1 VSSSL
6 SRLSSIIYGCLIY
19 SFLYIP
25 ILILVI
31 FSFND
36 SKLNAVWSG
45 FTLDWY
51 SKLWTNTQVLEATK
65 ITIIVAVVSM
75 ITATI
80 IGTLVSVGMYKYHF
94 KGKSALDGMLYIP
107 LVMSEIVMGIALLA
121 FFSMVKIPLGIWTL
135 IISHITFCI
144 PFVVVVI
151 RARLKGFDK
160 SIEEAAMDLGASEW
174 QTFRLITLPVISPAI
189 IASALL
195 AFTIS
200 LDDVIV
206 SFFVAGPGS
215 TTLPLQI
222 FSMVRYGVTPE
233 INALSTLMLVFTLI
247 IVITAERL
255 RMKQSN

>member
-1 VSSSL
+1 LKFKL
-6 SRLSSIIYGCLIY
+6 SHYSAVIYGLLIY
-19 SFLYIP
+19 SFLYVP
-25 ILILVI
+25 ILILVA

-45 FTLDWY
+45 FTLEWY
-51 SKLWTNTQVLEATK
+51 GKLWTNSSVLDAAK
-65 ITIIVAVVSM
+65 ITLIVAIIST
-75 ITATI
+75 IAATM

-94 KGKSALDGMLYIP
+94 KGKKALDSALYIP
-107 LVMSEIVMGIALLA
+107 LVMSEIVMGIAFLA
-121 FFSMVKIPLGIWTL
+121 FFSMAKIPLGVLTL
-135 IISHITFCI
+135 IIAHITFCI
-144 PFVVVVI
+144 PFVVVVV
-151 RARLKGFDK
+151 RARLQGYDR

-189 IASALL
+189 VASALL

-200 LDDVIV
+200 LDDVII

-233 INALSTLMLVFTLI
+233 INALSTIMLIFTL
-247 IVITAERL
+247 VLVVTAEKL
-255 RMKQSN
+255 RIKKN